1 MNRYT
6 FIFLHWMLLISH
18 DKVWRIRSS
27 TSRSSKIRW
36 KPSLNYHLFAL
47 ATKAKSKWGSDK
59 WSDQRWRHEW
69 GLISAGFINGESL
82 SHTLILV
89 AIVLRRAEQRSLH
102 TRLQWKIR
110 TVVCTRLNHCATSS
124 WQGAAGH
131 CLPPSYS
138 SQVSSI
144 YACPPLFFN
153 PLKRSS
159 QLVSNTSGCC

>member
-18 DKVWRIRSS
+18 DRVWRIRSS

-59 WSDQRWRHEW
+59 WSGQRWRHEW

-110 TVVCTRLNHCATSS
+110 TVVCITVRHP
-124 WQGAAGH
+124 AGRVQQDTACRH
-131 CLPPSYS
+131 LTHLKSLLSMPALLCFSIPWREAPS
-138 SQVSSI
+138 
-144 YACPPLFFN
+144 
-153 PLKRSS
+153 
-159 QLVSNTSGCC
+159 